1 MIKFATTCLFLLL
14 FHNGIYAQN
23 LVLKPGININ
33 KSVRIKKAVY
43 DFSKNSSA
51 AKPAVIIEGNNIT
64 IDFSQAT
71 LIGNTDIT
79 HPDIYQGIAVQV
91 QNSRKVTIKN
101 LTAKGYKLAL
111 LARNVEELVIEN
123 CDFSYNYRPRLQS
136 SQQKE
141 DVSDWLS
148 YHQNEKDEWLRYGAG
163 VYLSQ
168 CSKAVVRNCRITG
181 NQNALLMTGCSNG
194 LIYNN
199 DFSFNSGLGIGMY
212 RCSGNRIAYNRLI
225 FNIRGY
231 SHGVYQRGQ
240 DSAGILAFEQCNG
253 NLFYKN
259 NVTHSGD
266 GFFLWAGQSTMESG
280 SGGCNDNL
288 LLENDFSYAAT
299 NGIELTFSR
308 NTVSGNRIFECENG
322 IWGGYSFN
330 TIIRNNR
337 FRNNKT
343 AIAIEHGQENSIS
356 YNLFDQDKQAIRLWA
371 NEKQPAD
378 WGYVQH
384 RDTRSRGYNIVSN
397 SFNRNSTVF
406 NFSRTSGLHVFS
418 NTFSGYDQ
426 LFRMDNTVTDL
437 DTTMYYEI
445 LEQVEKDTSIS
456 LPEIISPADPF
467 KGTGNWAGRKNIR
480 MTEWGPYDFRYPLIW
495 NSNPA
500 DTSAWMEFELLGP
513 KGKWT
518 VKNKKGIDSL
528 SATKGGF
535 PAKLRAKRTANG
547 RGARDI
553 QLELEYTGEAITSP
567 FGEKIPKGR
576 RHPFRF
582 TQFFQPLDWEVLW
595 FKMDTAYYNPLHE
608 TGLFAPT
615 VRMAPVKR
623 DTADQLDYA
632 WWNGLK
638 AGENVYDQFI
648 TMAGSRTP
656 LPAGDYEL
664 SVTWQDAVRV
674 YVGDQIV
681 LNEWKVLPKGADSA
695 PNRRIKLHLTSNQ
708 YIRVD
713 HLGFSGF
720 SALGIKLLPVR

>member
-1 MIKFATTCLFLLL
+1 MIKFATTSLLLLL
-14 FHNGIYAQN
+14 FHNWIAAQN
-23 LVLKPGININ
+23 LVLKPGIKIN
-33 KSVRIKKAVY
+33 KNTKVKKAVY
-43 DFSKNSSA
+43 DFSKSSSPVN
-51 AKPAVIIEGNNIT
+51 PAIIIEGNDIT

-71 LIGNTDIT
+71 LIGNADIT

-123 CDFSYNYRPRLQS
+123 CDLSYNYRPRLQS
-136 SQQKE
+136 SRQKE

-163 VYLSQ
+163 IYLSQ

-181 NQNALLMTGCSNG
+181 NQNALLLTGCSDG

-231 SHGVYQRGQ
+231 SHGIYQRGQ

-266 GFFLWAGQSTMESG
+266 GFFLWAGQSTMETG
-280 SGGCNDNL
+280 NGGCNDNL

-343 AIAIEHGQENSIS
+343 AIAIEHGQDNSIA
-356 YNLFDQDKQAIRLWA
+356 YNLFDQDKQAIHLWA

-397 SFNRNSTVF
+397 SFNKNPTVF
-406 NFSRTSGLHVFS
+406 NFSRTGGLHVFS
-418 NTFSGYDQ
+418 NTFSGYEQ
-426 LFRMDNTVTDL
+426 LFKTDSTVTGL

-445 LEQVEKDTSIS
+445 LEQVEKDTSVS
-456 LPEIISPADPF
+456 LPGIASPADPF

-495 NSNPA
+495 NTNPT

-518 VKNKKGIDSL
+518 VKNKKGLDSL
-528 SATKGGF
+528 SAIKGEF
-535 PAKLRAKRTANG
+535 PARLRAKRIANG
-547 RGARDI
+547 REARDI
-553 QLELEYTGEAITSP
+553 KLELEYTGEAITSP
-567 FGEKIPKGR
+567 FGEKISRGR
-576 RHPFRF
+576 KYSFRF
-582 TQFFQPLDWEVLW
+582 DQFFQPLDWEVLW
-595 FKMDTAYYNPLHE
+595 FSMDTAYYNPLHE
-608 TGLFAPT
+608 TNLFAPT
-615 VRMAPVKR
+615 VKMAPVKR
-623 DTADQLDYA
+623 DTVDQLDYA

-638 AGENVYDQFI
+638 ADGKVYDQFI
-648 TMAGSRTP
+648 TTAGTRTP
-656 LPAGDYEL
+656 LPTGDYEL

-674 YVGDQIV
+674 YVGDKTV
-681 LNEWKVLPKGADSA
+681 LDEWKLLPKGADST
-695 PNRRIKLHLTSNQ
+695 PNRRIRLHLIESQ
-708 YIRVD
+708 YIRID
-713 HLGFSGF
+713 HLGFSSF
-720 SALGIKLLPVR
+720 SALGIKVLPAK